1 MDNNCFAGRCCGNI
15 CLVIELVEIYECLI
29 GIKLLPLFCN
39 LLNIPE
45 SNLIIMESFR
55 STDIAQTS
63 FADEELI
70 SRILNGETY
79 LYEHIIR
86 KYNQRMYRI
95 CMSIIHDDNEAEDL
109 MQNAYIKAYE
119 NLSTFKGKSKF
130 STWLSRILINESL
143 LWLQRN
149 KRKINF
155 QHEVLKENNSKSV
168 NQKTNTPAQQMM
180 NNELKKILEE
190 AIAQLSPKHRVVFVM
205 REIENMSVAE
215 TSECLHISQINVK
228 VRLNRAKE
236 MLRDI
241 LMKSEY
247 KEVYSFHLL
256 RCDTIV
262 TAVMKKIN
270 YRNINSH

>member
-1 MDNNCFAGRCCGNI
+1 
-15 CLVIELVEIYECLI
+15 
-29 GIKLLPLFCN
+29 
-39 LLNIPE
+39 
-45 SNLIIMESFR
+45 
-55 STDIAQTS
+55 
-63 FADEELI
+63 
-70 SRILNGETY
+70 
-79 LYEHIIR
+79 
-86 KYNQRMYRI
+86 
-95 CMSIIHDDNEAEDL
+95 MSIIHDDNEAEDL

-262 TAVMKKIN
+262 TAVMEKIN

>member
-1 MDNNCFAGRCCGNI
+1 
-15 CLVIELVEIYECLI
+15 
-29 GIKLLPLFCN
+29 
-39 LLNIPE
+39 
-45 SNLIIMESFR
+45 MESFR
-55 STDIAQTS
+55 STDIAQTLYS
-63 FADEELI
+63 DEELI
-70 SRILNGETY
+70 NRILNGETY
-79 LYEHIIR
+79 LYEHIVR

-95 CMSIIHDDNEAEDL
+95 CMSVIHNDNEAEDL

-119 NLSTFKGKSKF
+119 NLHRFKGKSKF
-130 STWLSRILINESL
+130 STWLLRILINESL

-155 QHEVLKENNSKSV
+155 QQGVLKENSLKSV
-168 NQKTNTPAQQMM
+168 NQKNTPAQQMM

-247 KEVYSFHLL
+247 KELYSFHLL
-256 RCDTIV
+256 RCDRIV
-262 TAVMKKIN
+262 TGVMEKIN
-270 YRNINSH
+270 AQNIYSH

>member
-1 MDNNCFAGRCCGNI
+1 
-15 CLVIELVEIYECLI
+15 
-29 GIKLLPLFCN
+29 
-39 LLNIPE
+39 
-45 SNLIIMESFR
+45 MESFR
-55 STDIAQTS
+55 STDIEQTLY
-63 FADEELI
+63 ADEELI
-70 SRILNGETY
+70 TRILNGETH
-79 LYEHIIR
+79 LYEHIVR

-119 NLSTFKGKSKF
+119 NLHSFKGKSKF
-130 STWLSRILINESL
+130 STWLLRILINESL

-155 QHEVLKENNSKSV
+155 QQGVLKENSLKSV
-168 NQKTNTPAQQMM
+168 NQKNTPAQQMM

-190 AIAQLSPKHRVVFVM
+190 AITQLSPKHRIVFVM

-236 MLRDI
+236 MLRNI

-247 KEVYSFHLL
+247 KELYSFHLL
-256 RCDTIV
+256 RCDRIV
-262 TAVMKKIN
+262 TGVMERIN
-270 YRNINSH
+270 AQNIYSH

>member
-1 MDNNCFAGRCCGNI
+1 
-15 CLVIELVEIYECLI
+15 
-29 GIKLLPLFCN
+29 
-39 LLNIPE
+39 
-45 SNLIIMESFR
+45 MESFR
-55 STDIAQTS
+55 STDIEQTLY
-63 FADEELI
+63 ADEELI
-70 SRILNGETY
+70 SRILNGETH
-79 LYEHIIR
+79 LYEHIVR

-119 NLSTFKGKSKF
+119 NLHRFKGKSKF
-130 STWLSRILINESL
+130 STWLLRILINESL

-155 QHEVLKENNSKSV
+155 QQGVLKENSLKSV
-168 NQKTNTPAQQMM
+168 NQKNTPAQQMM

-190 AIAQLSPKHRVVFVM
+190 AITQLSPKHRIVFVM

-236 MLRDI
+236 MLRNI

-247 KEVYSFHLL
+247 KELYSFHLL
-256 RCDTIV
+256 RCDRIV
-262 TAVMKKIN
+262 TGVMEKIN
-270 YRNINSH
+270 AQNIYSH